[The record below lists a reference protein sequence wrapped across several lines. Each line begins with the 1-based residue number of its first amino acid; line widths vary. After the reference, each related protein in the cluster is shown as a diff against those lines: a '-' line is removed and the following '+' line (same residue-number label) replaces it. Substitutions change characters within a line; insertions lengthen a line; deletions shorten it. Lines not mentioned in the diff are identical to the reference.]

1 MQSAAVQGP
10 ACIHT
15 LPNRNPSSNRAA
27 HAITPP
33 HAATM
38 NAGDGATP
46 VPLQLSVLGVDV
58 QERWTLAVDITPAR
72 EAFIVREAAAQ

>member
-1 MQSAAVQGP
+1 
-10 ACIHT
+10 
-15 LPNRNPSSNRAA
+15 
-27 HAITPP
+27 
-33 HAATM
+33 M

-46 VPLQLSVLGVDV
+46 VPLQLYLLGVDV